1 MTTSTAAPGP
11 VPQVVGLDLSLTSTG
26 IAYRDGSVGTI
37 VGPSDLGDRRL
48 TVLKQAVHVAVGDE
62 DAGLGRRAD
71 LVAIED
77 LPTNAKSSGATG
89 MVHGVVRALL
99 LDLEIPYVVLPPA
112 TLKAYSTGRGN
123 VDKTAMAISA
133 YKRVQREFANDDEC
147 DAFWL
152 RAAALDRLGRP
163 EFDLP
168 AAWRQ
173 RLDVV
178 AWPGEPAPPKPRAKA
193 RSRRAA

>member
-1 MTTSTAAPGP
+1 MTTPSAARPG

-26 IAYRDGSVGTI
+26 IAYRDGSVGT
-37 VGPSDLGDRRL
+37 VDGPSDLGDRRL

-62 DAGLGRRAD
+62 DAGLGRKAD

-77 LPTNAKSSGATG
+77 LPTNAKSAGATG

-99 LDLEIPYVVLPPA
+99 LDLKIPYVVLSPA
-112 TLKAYSTGRGN
+112 TLKAYATGKGN

-133 YKRVQREFANDDEC
+133 YKRTQREFANDDEC

-152 RAAALDRLGRP
+152 RAAALDRLGAP
-163 EFDLP
+163 EFDVP

-173 RLDVV
+173 RLDKA
-178 AWPGEPAPPKPRAKA
+178 AWPGEPEPPKPRAKA
-193 RSRRAA
+193 RQRRAA